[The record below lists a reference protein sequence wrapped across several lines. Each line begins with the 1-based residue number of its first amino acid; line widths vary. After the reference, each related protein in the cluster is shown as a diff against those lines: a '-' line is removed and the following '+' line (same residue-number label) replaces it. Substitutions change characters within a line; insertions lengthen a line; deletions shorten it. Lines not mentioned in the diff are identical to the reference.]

1 MFSLNIFV
9 QQWEA
14 YGSLCDEYFTAFDK
28 SESISKMFMFLT
40 DKVEGIPKE
49 DRLGRIAILE
59 SENQRDEIQ
68 YKKQTDE

>member
-1 MFSLNIFV
+1 
-9 QQWEA
+9 
-14 YGSLCDEYFTAFDK
+14 
-28 SESISKMFMFLT
+28 MFMFLT